1 MGTNCASLLTD
12 LFLYLYQAHFIQ
24 GLLQKNEKKVSRSLN
39 CTFHYIDGVLSLNF
53 KLVDFLDQI
62 YPIEVEIKD
71 TTDTTRSASYLDIHL
86 EIDNEGRLG
95 TKSYDRR
102 NHSNFLIVNY

>member
-1 MGTNCASLLTD
+1 MISVSENSFWKKQRTLL
-12 LFLYLYQAHFIQ
+12 FFFFF
-24 GLLQKNEKKVSRSLN
+24 
-39 CTFHYIDGVLSLNF
+39 FHYIDGVLSLNF

-62 YPIEVEIKD
+62 YPIEVEIKH
-71 TTDTTRSASYLDIHL
+71 TTDTARSASYLDLHL

-102 NHSNFLIVNY
+102 NHSNFLIVA